1 MEREKNH
8 WVHVDLGILSSTP
21 PPLSHLPRSLN
32 AGSFSTLYQ
41 NICTHVCACTHI
53 HTHTH
58 RGRLPASKS
67 ILFPLFP
74 VFTFFFFFFLAA
86 LRCLGDFSSPT
97 RDHPSCVSF
106 SGSSKSNHWPTREIP
121 SSILFGH
128 PFAKCHVVGL
138 NLQDN
143 LSPSPY
149 SALDAGSLS
158 PPASLGA
165 NRRAQDQKKAVM
177 KVCWSC

>member
-1 MEREKNH
+1 M
-8 WVHVDLGILSSTP
+8 LGLSPHYTKIYA
-21 PPLSHLPRSLN
+21 HTCGH
-32 AGSFSTLYQ
+32 AH
-41 NICTHVCACTHI
+41 THTYTHT

-58 RGRLPASKS
+58 RGRLPALKS
-67 ILFPLFP
+67 ILFPVFL

-86 LRCLGDFSSPT
+86 LCCLRDFSSQT
-97 RDHPSCVSF
+97 RDHPSYVSC

-143 LSPSPY
+143 LSGLSPY

-158 PPASLGA
+158 PPASLEA
-165 NRRAQDQKKAVM
+165 NRWAQDQKKAVM

>member
-1 MEREKNH
+1 MLGLSPDYTKIYAH
-8 WVHVDLGILSSTP
+8 TCVHAHTY
-21 PPLSHLPRSLN
+21 
-32 AGSFSTLYQ
+32 T
-41 NICTHVCACTHI
+41 
-53 HTHTH
+53 HTHTQREASCLEVH
-58 RGRLPASKS
+58 TLPIISC
-67 ILFPLFP
+67 IHFLLL
-74 VFTFFFFFFLAA
+74 FFFLAA

-177 KVCWSC
+177 KVC

>member
-1 MEREKNH
+1 MLGLSPHYTKIYAH
-8 WVHVDLGILSSTP
+8 TCVHAHTY
-21 PPLSHLPRSLN
+21 
-32 AGSFSTLYQ
+32 T
-41 NICTHVCACTHI
+41 
-53 HTHTH
+53 HTHTQREASCLEVH
-58 RGRLPASKS
+58 TLPIISC
-67 ILFPLFP
+67 IHFLLL
-74 VFTFFFFFFLAA
+74 FFLGCIA
-86 LRCLGDFSSPT
+86 LPGGFSSPT

>member
-1 MEREKNH
+1 M
-8 WVHVDLGILSSTP
+8 LSSPP

-41 NICTHVCACTHI
+41 NICMHAHVCVHTDTHR

-58 RGRLPASKS
+58 THTGRLPASKP

-74 VFTFFFFFFLAA
+74 VFTLFFFFSPLAA
-86 LRCLGDFSSPT
+86 LRCLGDFSSQT
-97 RDHPSCVSF
+97 GDPSCVPG
-106 SGSSKSNHWPTREIP
+106 SGSSRSNHWTTRKFP
-121 SSILFGH
+121 SSILFVH

-138 NLQDN
+138 NLEDN
-143 LSPSPY
+143 LSGPSPY

-158 PPASLGA
+158 SPASLEA
-165 NRRAQDQKKAVM
+165 NRWSQDQKKGMM
-177 KVCWSC
+177 KVC

>member
-1 MEREKNH
+1 M
-8 WVHVDLGILSSTP
+8 HVDLGILSSAP

-41 NICTHVCACTHI
+41 NICTHVWACTHTHI

-58 RGRLPASKS
+58 THTQREASCLEVHTLPIISC
-67 ILFPLFP
+67 IHFLL
-74 VFTFFFFFFLAA
+74 FFFLAA
-86 LRCLGDFSSPT
+86 LCCLRDFSSQT
-97 RDHPSCVSF
+97 RDHPSYVSC

-143 LSPSPY
+143 LSGLSPY

-158 PPASLGA
+158 PPASLEA
-165 NRRAQDQKKAVM
+165 NRWAQDQKKAVM

>member
-1 MEREKNH
+1 MLGLSPDYTKIYAH
-8 WVHVDLGILSSTP
+8 TCVHAHTY
-21 PPLSHLPRSLN
+21 
-32 AGSFSTLYQ
+32 T
-41 NICTHVCACTHI
+41 
-53 HTHTH
+53 HTHTQREASCLEVH
-58 RGRLPASKS
+58 TLPIISCTHF
-67 ILFPLFP
+67 LLL
-74 VFTFFFFFFLAA
+74 FFFLAA

-143 LSPSPY
+143 LSGPSPY

-158 PPASLGA
+158 PPTSLEA
-165 NRRAQDQKKAVM
+165 NRWAQDQKKAVM
-177 KVCWSC
+177 KVC

>member
-1 MEREKNH
+1 M
-8 WVHVDLGILSSTP
+8 GILSSTP
-21 PPLSHLPRSLN
+21 PPLCHLPRSLN

-58 RGRLPASKS
+58 TEGGFLPRSPYS
-67 ILFPLFP
+67 SHYFLYSLSSS
-74 VFTFFFFFFLAA
+74 FFFLGCIA
-86 LRCLGDFSSPT
+86 LPGGFSSPT

-177 KVCWSC
+177 KVC